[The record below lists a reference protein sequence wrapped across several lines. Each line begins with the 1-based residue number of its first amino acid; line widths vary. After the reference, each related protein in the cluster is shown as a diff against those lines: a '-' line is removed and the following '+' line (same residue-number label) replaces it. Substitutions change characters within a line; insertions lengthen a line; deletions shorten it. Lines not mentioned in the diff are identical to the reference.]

1 LGNVVS
7 LPMMIDVGRGG
18 IMKPYFVMAAL
29 SRASWCA
36 ALLFFASFAQARSQD
51 KIPSEVIN
59 QAALHGTALVLV
71 GLSVPWEMESNL
83 DGDAL
88 RAQRTAIASIQNDLL
103 TQLEGRSYK
112 IVRRY
117 QEIPGIALEVGADAL
132 AELARLP
139 IVTNVLLDRLPGA
152 AEWAPNFGSAR
163 TEPPSTRSVDP
174 VAEKVPSQLFK
185 RAASNGTVLVL
196 AGLRTPWQR
205 EELLSESLRTLQRAA
220 IQDAQ
225 SYILAELA
233 GTTFRVTRLYRS
245 IPGIA
250 LRVGVDALKVLESSP
265 AITNVVQDRPA
276 QSSR

>member
-1 LGNVVS
+1 MLVN
-7 LPMMIDVGRGG
+7 VGRGG
-18 IMKPYFVMAAL
+18 IMKPSLLIANL
-29 SRASWCA
+29 SRAGCYA
-36 ALLFFASFAQARSQD
+36 ALLFFATLAQARAQD
-51 KIPSEVIN
+51 KIPREVID
-59 QAALHGTALVLV
+59 QTAFHGTALVLV

-88 RAQRTAIASIQNDLL
+88 REQRTAIASIQNDLL
-103 TQLEGRSYK
+103 NHLEGRNYK

-152 AEWAPNFGSAR
+152 AEPARNFGSAQI
-163 TEPPSTRSVDP
+163 EPSSARAGDP
-174 VAEKVPSQLFK
+174 VAEKVPSQLFT

-205 EELLSESLRTLQRAA
+205 EELLSEPLLALQRAA

-225 SYILAELA
+225 SYVLAELA

-250 LRVGVDALKVLESSP
+250 LRVGIDALKILEKSP

>member
-1 LGNVVS
+1 
-7 LPMMIDVGRGG
+7 
-18 IMKPYFVMAAL
+18 MKP
-29 SRASWCA
+29 SRLTARFPRIFCCT
-36 ALLFFASFAQARSQD
+36 ALLLSAIFAGRAEGQN
-51 KIPSEVIN
+51 KIPPEVIN
-59 QAALHGTALVLV
+59 QTALHGTALVLV
-71 GLSVPWEMESNL
+71 SLNVPWKMESKL
-83 DGDAL
+83 DSDAL
-88 RAQRTAIASIQNDLL
+88 QTQRTAIASIQNDLL
-103 TQLEGRSYK
+103 NKLEGRNYK
-112 IVRRY
+112 LVRRY

-152 AEWAPNFGSAR
+152 TEDGSNRASMYS
-163 TEPPSTRSVDP
+163 EPASAYAADA

-205 EELLSESLRTLQRAA
+205 EELLSDSLRDLQRAA

-225 SYILAELA
+225 SYLLAELV

-250 LRVGVDALKVLESSP
+250 LRVGVDALKVLERSP
-265 AITNVVQDRPA
+265 AVTNVVQDRPA
-276 QSSR
+276 QTSK

>member
-1 LGNVVS
+1 
-7 LPMMIDVGRGG
+7 
-18 IMKPYFVMAAL
+18 MKPSLLAATF
-29 SRASWCA
+29 SPAVCCA
-36 ALLFFASFAQARSQD
+36 ALLFFALFAARTQAQD
-51 KIPSEVIN
+51 KIPPEVIN
-59 QAALHGTALVLV
+59 QTALHGTALVLV
-71 GLSVPWEMESNL
+71 GLNVPWEMESKL
-83 DGDAL
+83 DGDTL

-103 TQLEGRSYK
+103 TRLEGRNYK

-152 AEWAPNFGSAR
+152 AEHGPNFGSGQTEAPSAR
-163 TEPPSTRSVDP
+163 AADA
-174 VAEKVPSQLFK
+174 VAEKVPSQLFS

-225 SYILAELA
+225 SYILAELV

-250 LRVGVDALKVLESSP
+250 LRVGVDALKVLENSP

>member
-1 LGNVVS
+1 ML
-7 LPMMIDVGRGG
+7 DQRRTGG
-18 IMKPYFVMAAL
+18 IMKPALLIATL
-29 SRASWCA
+29 SRAAAYA
-36 ALLFFASFAQARSQD
+36 ALLFFAIFAPARAQE
-51 KIPSEVIN
+51 KIPREVIN
-59 QAALHGTALVLV
+59 QTAFQGTALVLV
-71 GLSVPWEMESNL
+71 GLSVPWEMESKL
-83 DGDAL
+83 DSESL

-103 TQLEGRSYK
+103 TQLQGRNYK

-139 IVTNVLLDRLPGA
+139 IVTNVLLDRPPGA
-152 AEWAPNFGSAR
+152 AQHGVNFGTAQ
-163 TEPPSTRSVDP
+163 TEPASVRAADP

-205 EELLSESLRTLQRAA
+205 EELLSESLRALQRAA

-225 SYILAELA
+225 SYILAELV
-233 GTTFRVTRLYRS
+233 GTTFRVTRLYNS

-250 LRVGVDALKVLESSP
+250 LRVGLDALKVLENSP

-276 QSSR
+276 QSPR